1 MTPYRAW
8 QLSQPLAMLYEGI
21 EDDILTSIAN
31 RLAKNLEITDTS
43 KWEIKMLAQLGALRK
58 DTARIIVQRAGI
70 APELLQ
76 TAMETAAAETLNRME
91 PGLRELAKE
100 GYAKNTRVQPKSTV
114 RRAVRA
120 YWKQSA
126 DSLNMVNTVM
136 QYKVKPAWVNLI
148 KGIRGYIEQDLDR
161 QATLDVL
168 NKHTGATIIGAETR
182 QQAVRRAINELLDN
196 GIPAFVDKAGRE
208 WSPEAYVN
216 MDIRTTVTNTAHQAQ
231 DERMDDYGLDLFQV
245 SSHSGARPKCAKDQ
259 GKIFSRKNK
268 SGYTTDLNSRRVRFY
283 PQSSSSIGEP
293 DGLFGIN
300 CGHFKL
306 PFVPGLS
313 MQRYFPTED
322 VAENDR
328 LYQQSQQQRALERKI
343 RRAKQECMVY
353 DALGDK
359 EAFRKASAAL
369 KASRDTL
376 NSFTKATGR
385 TRRTDREQVVGFDR
399 SLSSKATAAARKAA
413 QREEYIKK
421 IKPTLPK
428 TKNSDNTILAQ
439 TLPYEVYINGKKQKG
454 VIPSGSELGRVRI
467 IAGLDTSSELR
478 ISEKLAQKHGG
489 DDWKW
494 QKKGGIIES
503 KYHTYDVHW
512 YEYDGKQFE
521 AKLKGAKKK

>member
-21 EDDILTSIAN
+21 EDEIIASIAN
-31 RLAKNLEITDTS
+31 RLAKNLEITNTA
-43 KWEIKMLAQLGALRK
+43 KWEIKMLAQLGALQK
-58 DTARIIVQRAGI
+58 DTARIIAQRAGI
-70 APELLQ
+70 APDLLLA
-76 TAMETAAAETLNRME
+76 AMEVAASETIDRME
-91 PGLRELAKE
+91 PGFRELAKD
-100 GYAKNTRVQPKSTV
+100 GYAKNTRVQPKTTV
-114 RRAVRA
+114 QRAIKA
-120 YWKQSA
+120 YWKQAA

-136 QYKVKPAWVNLI
+136 QYKVKPAWFSLI
-148 KGIRGYIEQDLDR
+148 KGIRGYIDQDLDR
-161 QATLDVL
+161 QATIDVL

-231 DERMDDYGLDLFQV
+231 DERMDDYGLDLFQA

-259 GKIFSRKNK
+259 GKIFSRQNK
-268 SGYTTDLNSRRVRFY
+268 SGYTTDLSGRRVRYY

-300 CGHFKL
+300 CGHFKY

-313 MQRYFPTED
+313 EQRYFPTED
-322 VAENDR
+322 MAENDR
-328 LYQQSQQQRALERKI
+328 LYQQSQKQRVLERRVRK
-343 RRAKQECMVY
+343 AKQECMVY
-353 DALGDK
+353 DALGDTG
-359 EAFRKASAAL
+359 AFRKSSAKL
-369 KASRDTL
+369 KERRSSL
-376 NSFTKATGR
+376 NAFVKETGR
-385 TRRTDREQVVGFDR
+385 TRHTDREQVIGFNR
-399 SLSSKATAAARKAA
+399 SLSAKTTDAAKKVA